1 MSRRTRLAFVAVLAG
16 AALGGLAGVAHP
28 DDAATEAALLAAPEA
43 PAHDPRAVRRAAEDA
58 LERDPADDRAWRA
71 LLAAVGRLA
80 DRDLLDDAID
90 RARATARPDLD
101 PALGRALLRR
111 ARLDTP
117 PDAER
122 LREAAT
128 RLAPAETAGAP
139 ADALSLAHARHL
151 LGDVAA
157 AQRAY
162 ERALDGDEATGD
174 LAWRGLESLLGHDD
188 ARLGP
193 LSAELVARRPG
204 CGAVVRGRA
213 DVLDRTAPRAGWDV
227 LLGAK
232 ALLATSPRTM
242 VALARRLRKADD
254 RHADALALERRALAA
269 AAGDVVVLD
278 AVEVA
283 WRQARPL
290 ASVADVDAFVA
301 DADALLAA
309 VESDRARAFSYR
321 NDLAFRLRDVVAAF
335 AWRGEGRTQGL
346 AAGAPRE
353 ARAWL
358 DRVVAWYD
366 GAVARIP
373 DDAASLPFAQRW
385 VMAGVLNDAG
395 LMRHYWRDVRDLDRA
410 QALYLRAFDLTDGAY
425 VDTYHY
431 NLQYLFGIERP
442 GQEELWLALARRASR
457 SVLKEGPDGTFVP
470 DEGKRE
476 AARKDAEAL
485 ERVLRDRATPK

>member
-1 MSRRTRLAFVAVLAG
+1 MRRAV
-16 AALGGLAGVAHP
+16 AALVVAGLAWAAVAGRAVA
-28 DDAATEAALLAAPEA
+28 DDAADAAALLAAPDA
-43 PAHDPRAVRRAAEDA
+43 PASDPRAVRRAAEDA
-58 LERDPADDRAWRA
+58 LERDAADDRAWRA
-71 LLAAVGRLA
+71 LLAAVGRLGDA
-80 DRDLLDDAID
+80 DLLDDAID
-90 RARATARPDLD
+90 RARATARPALD
-101 PALGRALLRR
+101 RDLGRALLRR

-117 PDAER
+117 PDAAR
-122 LREAAT
+122 LREAAA
-128 RLAPAETAGAP
+128 RLAAAETAGP
-139 ADALSLAHARHL
+139 PRDALDLAHARHL
-151 LGDVAA
+151 LGDVAD

-162 ERALDGDEATGD
+162 ERALVGDEATGD

-193 LSAELVARRPG
+193 LSADLVARFPA
-204 CGAVVRGRA
+204 CGAALRGRA
-213 DVLDRTAPRAGWDV
+213 DVLDRAAAGTGRAALEAAP
-227 LLGAK
+227 

-242 VALARRLRKADD
+242 LALAGRLRTADD

-269 AAGDVVVLD
+269 AAGDATVLD
-278 AVEVA
+278 GVEVA

-301 DADALLAA
+301 DAATLLAA
-309 VESDRARAFSYR
+309 ADGDRARAFSYR
-321 NDLAFRLRDVVAAF
+321 NDLAFRLRDVVASF

-346 AAGAPRE
+346 AKGAPPQ

-366 GAVARIP
+366 GAVALVP

-385 VMAGVLNDAG
+385 VMAGVLNDAA
-395 LMRHYWRDVRDLDRA
+395 LMRHYWLDVRDLDRA

-442 GQEELWLALARRASR
+442 GQEELWLALARRAAR
-457 SVLKEGPDGTFVP
+457 AVLKEGPDGAFVP

-476 AARKDAEAL
+476 AARRDAEAL
-485 ERVLRDRATPK
+485 ERVLRDRAGPK

>member
-1 MSRRTRLAFVAVLAG
+1 MSRRARLAAVA
-16 AALGGLAGVAHP
+16 GLAWAACVGPAHA
-28 DDAATEAALLAAPEA
+28 DDASEAAALLAAPEA
-43 PAHDPRAVRRAAEDA
+43 PASDPRAVRRAAEDA

-71 LLAAVGRLA
+71 LLAAVGRLGDA
-80 DRDLLDDAID
+80 DLLDDAID
-90 RARATARPDLD
+90 RARTTARPALD
-101 PALGRALLRR
+101 PDLGRALLRR

-128 RLAPAETAGAP
+128 RLAPAEAAGTAR
-139 ADALSLAHARHL
+139 DALDLAHARHL
-151 LGDVAA
+151 LGDVPA

-162 ERALDGDEATGD
+162 ERALTGDEATGD
-174 LAWRGLESLLGHDD
+174 LAWRGLESLLARDD
-188 ARLGP
+188 ARLAA
-193 LSAELVARRPG
+193 LSADLVARLPA

-213 DVLDRTAPRAGWDV
+213 DVLDRATPGAGRAV
-227 LLGAK
+227 LADAK

-242 VALARRLRKADD
+242 VVLARRLRTADD
-254 RHADALALERRALAA
+254 RHDDALALERRALAA

-290 ASVADVDAFVA
+290 ASVADVEAFVA
-301 DADALLAA
+301 DADVLLAA
-309 VESDRARAFSYR
+309 ADGDRARAFSYR
-321 NDLAFRLRDVVAAF
+321 NDLAFRLRDVVASF

-346 AAGAPRE
+346 AVGAPAQ

-457 SVLKEGPDGTFVP
+457 AVLKEGPDGAFVP

-485 ERVLRDRATPK
+485 ERVLRDRADVK